1 MRVDELLSKINRDM
15 FANINVNEILELRDD
30 TMFDSEWIRVYKLI
44 EEQKQS
50 LGYSDEDKKSS
61 DEYRKMVYK
70 KIYEYS
76 DDSEIAAY
84 ISDDFGLIYD
94 CEVLGYS
101 DSWIEALENYYAMCQ
116 IPCGRL

>member
-50 LGYSDEDKKSS
+50 LGYSDDRINKQI
-61 DEYRKMVYK
+61 KMVYK

-76 DDSEIAAY
+76 DDSELAAY

-101 DSWIEALENYYAMCQ
+101 DSWIEALESYYAMCQ

>member
-1 MRVDELLSKINRDM
+1 
-15 FANINVNEILELRDD
+15 
-30 TMFDSEWIRVYKLI
+30 
-44 EEQKQS
+44 
-50 LGYSDEDKKSS
+50 
-61 DEYRKMVYK
+61 MVYK

-76 DDSEIAAY
+76 DDSELAAY